1 MSSKRS
7 FYRYTETPLYIRDV
21 DPADQEK
28 ANLSSYPEYVQEDGN
43 AAYSKADYMYSTSAG
58 LSISASTPPM
68 RTLGSTQLHKYFPDG
83 PLTAS
88 LNTDFYL
95 NTNTTKIVT
104 NTGEGA
110 EMYGQLAGFNFG
122 QMYLNSFS
130 VNMEPYSPAIISA
143 DFSIYRMSSDR
154 DASSATKDNDDY
166 RFTGSP
172 NTQGVDVEQDAQG
185 NLVSKAVSNS
195 ASSFPAPVALDV
207 LSTHNHVMS
216 DIQGLNRS
224 TYGIQHPISISFSE
238 QFERLPMY
246 VVGKR
251 HPVEVNLGSINRELT
266 IQGEDIGKVISFQG
280 HDKGSEGA
288 GTKAKV
294 TIALRTIGTENQPGT
309 EMGRKLEISG
319 VVDTQDISVSAG
331 GFMEGSVTIKQSV
344 R

>member
-7 FYRYTETPLYIRDV
+7 FYRYTETPLYIKDT
-21 DPADQEK
+21 PADKQHL
-28 ANLSSYPEYVQEDGN
+28 ANTHDYPEYVQN
-43 AAYSKADYMYSTSAG
+43 STVNKLDYMYSTSAG
-58 LSISASTPPM
+58 LSISASTPPL

-83 PLTAS
+83 PLTAT

-95 NTNTTKIVT
+95 NAATQRIVT
-104 NTGEGA
+104 TTGESA
-110 EMYGQLAGFNFG
+110 ELHGQLAGFNFG

-130 VNMEPYSPAIISA
+130 VNMEPYAPALISA
-143 DFSIYRMSSDR
+143 DFSIYRMSSDK
-154 DASSATKDNDDY
+154 DASSSSAVNDDY

-172 NTQGVDVEQDAQG
+172 TSLGVDAELEG
-185 NLVSKAVSNS
+185 NNLNSKAGGPDP
-195 ASSFPAPVALDV
+195 SSFPPPVTLDL

-216 DIQGLNRS
+216 DVQGLNRS
-224 TYGIQHPISISFSE
+224 TYGIQHPVSITFSE
-238 QFERLPMY
+238 QFERQPIY

-251 HPVEVNLGSINRELT
+251 HPVEVNLGAVNRELT

-294 TIALRTIGTENQPGT
+294 SIALRTIGTENQPGAQ
-309 EMGRKLEISG
+309 MGRLLEISG

-331 GFMEGSVTIKQSV
+331 GFMEGSVTIKESV